1 MLYSIAANDS
11 DHKTGVIVVEKMKY
25 IPGTSI
31 PFSEDPWQ
39 MSQEEIA
46 YWLEGEDSY
55 LQACLMSG
63 QTAFQA
69 AYWLR
74 VAG

>member
-1 MLYSIAANDS
+1 MKDEMVTLFPGA
-11 DHKTGVIVVEKMKY
+11 KPFKPMKY
-25 IPGTSI
+25 IPGTNI

-39 MSQEEIA
+39 MSPEEIA
-46 YWLEGEDSY
+46 YWLEGENME
-55 LQACLMSG
+55 AWRKMGMSD
-63 QTAFQA
+63 QEA